1 MRFRVATLFPLAFAI
16 GNAGVRCRNEG
27 SGYAG

>member
-1 MRFRVATLFPLAFAI
+1 MRFRAAILFPLAFAI

-27 SGYAG
+27 FGYDG